1 MIALD
6 GGLAPKGDRR
16 LVMCYILSISLVSRP
31 RYENVL
37 KKILRILANE
47 NLI

>member
-1 MIALD
+1 MEAFHPKEIAGCLC
-6 GGLAPKGDRR
+6 
-16 LVMCYILSISLVSRP
+16 VYILSISLVSR